1 MAYRIEYWTNA
12 PDDVYPSVLEVSS
25 AKGAELLVASN
36 EDDPGEPT
44 IGRFSMRADAAVFT
58 PLLDAVTAPGFAAAG
73 APAAAEPGELIR
85 RFSVAVD
92 SKPEVVRIVTE
103 TMKPDAPFAAAE
115 NLALQ
120 LMKKVRQHPRRVLA
134 LENFALN
141 FSSVAD
147 RLEVT
152 FTLAN
157 PGPEPVAIP
166 SPERWA
172 PANIQLTVTARR
184 SDVPLA
190 QMGNQHQVFVQLE
203 AGHLVELVPPAGK
216 GGLLLLDPGQELR
229 LRFEKALPP
238 LMPGKYDVWGTF
250 SVQLL
255 DAKGSEIT
263 QGELAS
269 PRQPLQRW

>member
-1 MAYRIEYWTNA
+1 MPYSIEYWTNA

-36 EDDPGEPT
+36 EDEPGEPT
-44 IGRFSMRADAAVFT
+44 IGRFAMRGDAAAFT

-73 APAAAEPGELIR
+73 APAMAEPGELIR
-85 RFSVAVD
+85 RFSVTVD
-92 SKPEVVRIVTE
+92 SKSEVVRVVTE

-115 NLALQ
+115 SLALQ

-141 FSSVAD
+141 FSAVMD

-152 FTLAN
+152 FSLAN

-166 SPERWA
+166 YLVHWA
-172 PANIQLTVTARR
+172 QANIQLTVTARR

-190 QMGNQHQVFVQLE
+190 QMGNQHQVFVQFD
-203 AGHLVELVPPAGK
+203 ADQLVELTAPSNTGN
-216 GGLLLLDPGQELR
+216 LLVLAPGQELR
-229 LRFEKALPP
+229 LRFQKDLPP

-263 QGELAS
+263 RGELAS
-269 PRQPLQRW
+269 PRQPVQWW